1 MDVNVASPLFQ
12 IEDFSVIYPGATPL
26 SHLNLT
32 IRRHEITC
40 LLGKSGCG
48 KTTLLKA
55 LGGFTAGS
63 TAGDILFDGQPLT
76 GPNRNSVMIFQE
88 NNLYP
93 WLTVKGNV
101 AFGLRFSA
109 PELSRQERDNRVLAM
124 LETVGLS
131 DSSRRFPHQ
140 LSGGMRQ
147 RTAIARALVADP
159 EVLLLDE
166 PFSALDISLRRR
178 MQGLLKQLW
187 QETRMSMVMVTHNI
201 EEAMTVGQRIIVLG
215 GQPATILLEQ
225 DTDAEHFSD
234 RYSTEFLHLQQQIES
249 IIY

>member
-1 MDVNVASPLFQ
+1 VAANIDNPLFQ
-12 IEDFSVIYPGATPL
+12 IEDFSVAYAGTTPL
-26 SHLNLT
+26 SHLNLA

-48 KTTLLKA
+48 KTTLLKS
-55 LGGFTAGS
+55 LGGFTAGR
-63 TAGDILFDGQPLT
+63 TTGEILYNGQALAGT
-76 GPNRNSVMIFQE
+76 NRHSVMIFQD

-109 PELSRQERDNRVLAM
+109 PELSRQEGEKRVLTM
-124 LETVGLS
+124 LETVGLA
-131 DSSRRFPHQ
+131 DAAKRFPHQ

-201 EEAMTVGQRIIVLG
+201 EEAITVGQRIIVLG
-215 GQPATILLEQ
+215 GHPATILLEE
-225 DTDAEHFSD
+225 DTDAEHFSN
-234 RYSTEFLHLQQQIES
+234 RYSNEFLHLQQRIES

>member
-1 MDVNVASPLFQ
+1 MNSASDNPLFR
-12 IEDFSVIYPGATPL
+12 IADFSVTYPGATPL
-26 SHLNLT
+26 RNLNLT

-40 LLGKSGCG
+40 ILGKSGCG

-55 LGGFTAGS
+55 LGGFIAKNAG
-63 TAGDILFDGQPLT
+63 GGIYFDGNLLA
-76 GPNRNSVMIFQE
+76 GPNRHSVMIFQE

-101 AFGLRFSA
+101 AFALRFSA
-109 PELSRQERDNRVLAM
+109 QGMSRQQRDKRIAAI
-124 LETVGLS
+124 LETVGLAES
-131 DSSRRFPHQ
+131 AGRYPHQ

-159 EVLLLDE
+159 RVLLLDE

-178 MQGLLKQLW
+178 MQGLLGQLW
-187 QETRMSMVMVTHNI
+187 RETRMSMVMVTHNI
-201 EEAMTVGQRIIVLG
+201 EEAITVGHRIIVMG
-215 GQPATILLEQ
+215 GQPATILLERE
-225 DTDAEHFSD
+225 TGAAEFSD
-234 RYSTEFLHLQQQIES
+234 RYSNAFLQLQQHIES